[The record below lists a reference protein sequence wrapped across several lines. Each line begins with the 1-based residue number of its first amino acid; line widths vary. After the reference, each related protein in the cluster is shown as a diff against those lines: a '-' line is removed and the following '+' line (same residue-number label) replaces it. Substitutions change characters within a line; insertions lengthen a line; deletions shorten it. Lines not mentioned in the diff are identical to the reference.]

1 MKADNLA
8 AFSKKEA
15 LYLFES
21 WRSMLIKKDYRTNL
35 SNQLLKINLG
45 RWMPKWPPKTSIR
58 FLVIERVQNSNM
70 LDSLLINYVSRS
82 RDILS
87 GNHRGKKQY
96 LGDNGFT
103 VNKSS
108 SSSANQ
114 PAASE

>member
-1 MKADNLA
+1 MAKFEELVTD
-8 AFSKKEA
+8 SGKKNSE
-15 LYLFES
+15 
-21 WRSMLIKKDYRTNL
+21 RKKLRNDAETATEDL
-35 SNQLLKINLG
+35 DTLLGHRKG
-45 RWMPKWPPKTSIR
+45 
-58 FLVIERVQNSNM
+58 QNSNT
-70 LDSLLINYVSRS
+70 LDPVLINYVSRW

-87 GNHRGKKQY
+87 GNRRGENQY